1 MIVIIII
8 IILILLSLLLLLLLL
23 LFLSLSK
30 WAFKISLLKTTFS
43 YFMWSVLSLKYKRKI
58 DLHLTT
64 ESKWTFSVRNYFG
77 GGGVPYVPAF
87 VTRTKFVFSKFELSN
102 FRSSRLQVFFKIRV
116 LKNFSYFTGKP
127 MCRNLFLIKLQVVL
141 KRDSN
146 TGLFL

>member
-8 IILILLSLLLLLLLL
+8 IIIILLL

-64 ESKWTFSVRNYFG
+64 ESKWTFSVRKYFG
-77 GGGVPYVPAF
+77 GVGVLYVPAF

-102 FRSSRLQVFFKIRV
+102 FRSTRLQVFFKIRV
-116 LKNFSYFTGKP
+116 LKNFSYFTGKH

>member
-1 MIVIIII
+1 MIVIIMII
-8 IILILLSLLLLLLLL
+8 IILLL

-43 YFMWSVLSLKYKRKI
+43 YFLWSVLSLKYKRKI

-64 ESKWTFSVRNYFG
+64 ESKRTFSVRKYLG

-87 VTRTKFVFSKFELSN
+87 VTRTKFVFSKIELSN
-102 FRSSRLQVFFKIRV
+102 FRSTRLQVFFKIPV
-116 LKNFSYFTGKP
+116 LKNFSYFTGKH

-141 KRDSN
+141 
-146 TGLFL
+146 

>member
-8 IILILLSLLLLLLLL
+8 IIIIIILLV

-64 ESKWTFSVRNYFG
+64 ESKWTFSVRKYFG

-102 FRSSRLQVFFKIRV
+102 FRSSRLQVFFKIHV
-116 LKNFSYFTGKP
+116 LKNFSYFTGKH